1 MVGLAGRSGTWE
13 ITIMSYSAQSAH
25 PGDSFTPVWAGQRE
39 KISPCAWH
47 WWHYTPT
54 LWPAIKNPWGNL
66 VYLISGSVEGPLVAT
81 GESCVQTRVAAGVCN
96 VNFVTQLGPDC
107 LSIMSLKH
115 SNFLPFSHVKFFVT
129 GGTWNS
135 FAGSTT
141 GGTQTS
147 EQNVL
152 GWKTKESYMLCCTKI
167 GACFYFAVL
176 DSWFG
181 VFSFW
186 YAWYF
191 HFLSSLFLKV
201 IKRIINILQ
210 RKKKAEQGKYAN
222 SFWVK
227 H

>member
-1 MVGLAGRSGTWE
+1 MVGLAGRSSTWE

-25 PGDSFTPVWAGQRE
+25 PGDSFTSVCAGQKE

-47 WWHYTPT
+47 WWHFTPT
-54 LWPAIKNPWGNL
+54 LWPTIKNPLGNL
-66 VYLISGSVEGPLVAT
+66 VYLISGFVEGLLVAT
-81 GESCVQTRVAAGVCN
+81 GESCVETRVAAGVCS
-96 VNFVTQLGPDC
+96 VNFVTQLGPDF

-115 SNFLPFSHVKFFVT
+115 STFLPFSHVKFFVT

-167 GACFYFAVL
+167 VACFCFAVGQSVL
-176 DSWFG
+176 NF
-181 VFSFW
+181 FSSDMPGTFIF
-186 YAWYF
+186 F
-191 HFLSSLFLKV
+191 HPCF
-201 IKRIINILQ
+201 
-210 RKKKAEQGKYAN
+210 
-222 SFWVK
+222 
-227 H
+227 